1 MAFAAAPADTWR
13 PASACISGPFLSASH
28 PQHAALV
35 AGLQAL
41 GIPAEAPAVQRLLD
55 YLDLLARW
63 NQTYN
68 LTAVR
73 DPAAMVPRHLLDSL
87 SILPWVRGPRVAD
100 LGSGAGLPG
109 IPLAILRPDLDM
121 LLVEANGKKA
131 RFLRECVRRLGLAG
145 VGVVEARAEGAARPG
160 PVEQVVARALAAL
173 PELAGYAGHW
183 LSSGGELLA
192 MKGPEWRQELRG
204 LPPAFVHVA
213 THALAVPGLD
223 AGRVLV
229 VLKHS

>member
-1 MAFAAAPADTWR
+1 MPPRATAR
-13 PASACISGPFLSASH
+13 PYPVLSASH

-35 AGLQAL
+35 AGLTAL
-41 GIPAEAPAVQRLLD
+41 GIAPDEAVVQRLLD

-73 DPAAMVPRHLLDSL
+73 DPDAMVTRHLLDSL
-87 SILPWVRGPRVAD
+87 AALPWVSGPRVAD

-109 IPLAILRPDLDM
+109 IPLAILRPQVRFV
-121 LLVEANGKKA
+121 LVEANGKKA
-131 RFLRECVRRLGLAG
+131 RFLRECVRRLGLAN
-145 VGVVEARAEGAARPG
+145 VAVVEARAEGAAHDDAAHAGR
-160 PVEQVVARALAAL
+160 VDQVVARALAAL
-173 PELAGYAGHW
+173 PELAAYAAHW
-183 LSSGGELLA
+183 LGTGGELLA
-192 MKGPEWRQELRG
+192 LKGPDWREEMRG
-204 LPPAFVHVA
+204 LPGGFNHVA
-213 THALAVPGLD
+213 THVLAVPGLD